1 MSTTSFD
8 GVPTAAT
15 VLYQEKVTAV
25 PRTVAAGDDLWLTL
39 RDLEAASGWALKPEG
54 VCREE
59 LCVPLPDDRRARF
72 IREGSEGS
80 WFNVAE
86 FARLVEQPFAR
97 DDVHNVWYFGSLGWE
112 WKRRLDSPLAP
123 DFTLPDLQGRRYSLS
138 DFRGK
143 KVLLAC
149 WASW

>member
-1 MSTTSFD
+1 MSTAPLHGGS
-8 GVPTAAT
+8 VAAT
-15 VLYQEKVTAV
+15 VLYQEKVTRV
-25 PRTVAAGDDLWLTL
+25 PRTVTEGDDLWLTL
-39 RDLEAASGWALKPEG
+39 PDLEAASGWALKPEG

-59 LCVPLPDDRRARF
+59 SCVPLPDDRRSRF
-72 IREGSEGS
+72 IREGSAES
-80 WFNVAE
+80 WFNIAE

-97 DDVHNVWYFGSLGWE
+97 DDVHNVWYFGSPGWE
-112 WKRRLDSPLAP
+112 WKSRLESPLAP
-123 DFTLPDLQGRRYSLS
+123 DFMLPDLQGKRYSLS